1 MMTSDDYC
9 NNMDAVNK
17 LISEGKT
24 ITEIARILNMP
35 EVMVKHMSENRSL
48 LNDAPTNKEWYFER
62 V

>member
-48 LNDAPTNKEWYFER
+48 LNDAPTNKE
-62 V
+62 

>member
-1 MMTSDDYC
+1 MMTSDNYR

>member
-1 MMTSDDYC
+1 MTSDDYR
-9 NNMDAVNK
+9 NNMDAVSK

-48 LNDAPTNKEWYFER
+48 LNDAPTNKE
-62 V
+62 

>member
-1 MMTSDDYC
+1 MTSDDYH

-48 LNDAPTNKEWYFER
+48 LNDAPTNKE
-62 V
+62 